1 MTPQRGVLPTL
12 TEVIEP
18 AAEAP
23 PFTGTEAPL
32 PPESLPLDTQAA
44 AAASAHNVAETHVAL
59 TLKVL
64 TALRPRI
71 DALLE
76 AHLHDVLAP
85 QLARLAS
92 DAAQRARREL
102 GAAMHALVDE
112 AVTEALE
119 QRRKP

>member
-1 MTPQRGVLPTL
+1 MTPQRGMLPTL
-12 TEVIEP
+12 TEVVEP
-18 AAEAP
+18 LADAP
-23 PFTGTEAPL
+23 PATGGAAPL

-59 TLKVL
+59 TLKL
-64 TALRPRI
+64 LAALRPRI

-92 DAAQRARREL
+92 DAAQRARQEL

-112 AVTEALE
+112 AIADALA